1 MTVRTDVRSVS
12 GQQPLTSGHA
22 RRFLIELRGR
32 MERTLVSGGTVVVV
46 VLCEHRRLKAN
57 LLDVG
62 DSDEAEP
69 IVEEVD

>member
-1 MTVRTDVRSVS
+1 
-12 GQQPLTSGHA
+12 
-22 RRFLIELRGR
+22 
-32 MERTLVSGGTVVVV
+32 MERTLVSGGTVAVV